1 MRAAVLLAAVLFIVL
16 MGYLT
21 VVDFARQGVTVV
33 GVLAVIILLLL
44 SIGILGALRNP
55 PDR

>member
-1 MRAAVLLAAVLFIVL
+1 MRRAVLLAAVLFIVL

-21 VVDFARQGVTVV
+21 VVDFASQGVTTV
-33 GVLAVIILLLL
+33 GILAAVILLVL

-55 PDR
+55 PDK

>member
-21 VVDFARQGVTVV
+21 IADFARQGVTVV
-33 GVLAVIILLLL
+33 GVLAVVILLLL

>member
-1 MRAAVLLAAVLFIVL
+1 MLLAAVLFIVL

-21 VVDFARQGVTVV
+21 VVDFASNGVSVV
-33 GVLAVIILLLL
+33 GILAVVILVLL

>member
-1 MRAAVLLAAVLFIVL
+1 MRRAVLLVAVLFIVL

-21 VVDFARQGVTVV
+21 VVDFAENGVTLM
-33 GVLAVIILLLL
+33 GVLAVVILLLL

-55 PDR
+55 PHK

>member
-1 MRAAVLLAAVLFIVL
+1 MRRAVLLVAVLFIVL

-21 VVDFARQGVTVV
+21 VVDFARQGVTAV
-33 GVLAVIILLLL
+33 GILAVVILLLL

-55 PDR
+55 PDG

>member
-1 MRAAVLLAAVLFIVL
+1 MRRAVLLAAVLFIVL

-21 VVDFARQGVTVV
+21 VVDFASNGVSVV
-33 GVLAVIILLLL
+33 GILAVVILVLL